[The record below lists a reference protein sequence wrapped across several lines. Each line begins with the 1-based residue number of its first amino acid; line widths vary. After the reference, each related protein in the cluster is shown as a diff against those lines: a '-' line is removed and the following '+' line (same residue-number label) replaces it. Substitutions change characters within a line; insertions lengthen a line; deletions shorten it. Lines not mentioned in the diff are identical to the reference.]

1 MLEQAI
7 TVILAGGKGSRL
19 SPLTQYRAKPA
30 VPFGGK
36 YRLIDFTL
44 ANCLHSGLRRILVLT
59 QYQSHSLHKHLRD
72 GWSIFNP
79 ELGEFITPV
88 PPQMSENINGYRGT
102 ADAIYQNL
110 YLLERNNAKYVVILS
125 GDHIYRMD
133 YEPMLRQH
141 IQTRADLTLACME
154 IDAHQSRHFGIVS
167 ANSRQ
172 QVEGFVEKPEHPP
185 TLEDNPERAL
195 ASMGVY
201 IFSLDYLKKCLCE
214 NAEQNNDQFDF
225 GHHIIPQAVQ
235 HGQVYVYHFGGA
247 SGRVSRDQYW
257 RDVGTLDSYYQA
269 NMDLLQ
275 SVPPIDLYQSDW
287 LIRSY
292 QKQVAPAKMV
302 SGASGTE
309 GITINSI
316 VSGGVVVSGGCVQHS
331 ILFQNVR
338 VLDEAVVESSILCD
352 DVEVGP
358 GCRLN
363 RCIIDKNVVIPPGT
377 EIGINKHLDKQR
389 FTISEDGVVVIPK
402 NYRFE

>member
-19 SPLTQYRAKPA
+19 HPLTIDRAKPA

-36 YRLIDFTL
+36 YRIIDFTL
-44 ANCLHSGLRRILVLT
+44 ANCLHSGLRQILVLT

-79 ELGEFITPV
+79 ELGEFITAI
-88 PPQMSENINGYRGT
+88 PPQMTQEIGGYQGT
-102 ADAIYQNL
+102 ANAVYQNL
-110 YLLERNNAKYVVILS
+110 HLIERSQAKYVVVLS

-141 IQTRADLTLACME
+141 IEKGAGLTIACME
-154 IDAHQSRHFGIVS
+154 IDARQSDQFGIVS
-167 ANSRQ
+167 IDNEL
-172 QVEGFVEKPEHPP
+172 QVTGFEEKPTHPQ
-185 TLEDNPERAL
+185 TLPEQPGRAL

-201 IFSLDYLKKCLCE
+201 IFSVDYLGQGLSE
-214 NAEQNNDQFDF
+214 NHNMTDTGHDF
-225 GHHIIPQAVQ
+225 GGDIIPQLIPSAKVFA
-235 HGQVYVYHFGGA
+235 YLFGGA

-275 SVPPIDLYQSDW
+275 PMPPINLYQQDW
-287 LIRSY
+287 SIRSY

-309 GITINSI
+309 GIAINSI
-316 VSGGVVVSGGCVQHS
+316 VSGGTIVSGGCVQNS
-331 ILFQNVR
+331 ILFQNVH
-338 VLDEAVVESSILCD
+338 VLDEAVVESSILFD

-358 GCRLN
+358 RCQLHH
-363 RCIIDKNVVIPPGT
+363 CIIDKGVKLPPNT
-377 EIGINKHLDKQR
+377 EIGLNRHLDQQR
-389 FTISEDGVVVIPK
+389 FTLSDNGIVVVPK
-402 NYRFE
+402 GYQF